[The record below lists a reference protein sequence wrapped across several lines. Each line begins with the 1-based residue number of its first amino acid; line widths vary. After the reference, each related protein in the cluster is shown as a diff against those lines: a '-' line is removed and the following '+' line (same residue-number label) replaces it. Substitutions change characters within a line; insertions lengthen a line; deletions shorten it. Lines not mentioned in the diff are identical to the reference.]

1 MPRRAQP
8 SKHTVYFELIDA
20 CKQGGCPI
28 CTMTLATV
36 ARYLDSVIYE
46 NVTDPQT
53 RDGVTAA
60 RGYCNDHSWTLRDMG
75 AALGTALMYRD
86 VVRYAAEDLA
96 RRPTGGGG
104 GLLDRLAALAGG
116 SEPTPAEGGAKGRR
130 HQCPAC
136 LVRRR
141 YETTYLGTLLAHL
154 GDEELTEA
162 LRHAGGLCLV
172 HLDQAWGATRD
183 GAALERLAR
192 LQGEIMMA
200 LHEEMSEFIRKQD
213 YRFRDEPI
221 GAEGTAWI
229 RAVEMVAGKRGIR

>member
-20 CKQGGCPI
+20 CEKGGCPI

-36 ARYLDSVIYE
+36 ARYLDAVIYE

-53 RDGVTAA
+53 RDGVVAA
-60 RGYCNDHSWTLRDMG
+60 RGYCNDHSWALRDMG

-96 RRPTGGGG
+96 RRPTGGSG
-104 GLLDRLAALAGG
+104 GLLERLASLRGA
-116 SEPTPAEGGAKGRR
+116 SEPAPAADGARGHRR
-130 HQCPAC
+130 HCPAC

-141 YETTYLGTLLAHL
+141 YETTYLGTLLDHV
-154 GDEELTEA
+154 GDDELAAA
-162 LRHAGGLCLV
+162 LRRAGGLCLV
-172 HLDQAWGATRD
+172 HLDQAWGVTRD
-183 GAALERLAR
+183 AAALERLAR
-192 LQGEIMMA
+192 LQGEIMAA